1 MWHVREKAFRQ
12 LRAFLTPAQLN
23 GVMRCALKLYAALP
37 DPGALEKNVVLV
49 AYGGGKDSSYMLAF
63 VRSIQLLLFQ
73 VYGSTFRMR
82 LVTNR
87 HAGMPRA
94 VMENIHRT
102 YTALGI
108 LEDPGCEPLLV
119 DGNEVVPFRVDAVLS
134 EASVQRNREDILM
147 TGHRTQADARPTF
160 CNACNLSMVNAFG
173 LAASHAGGVD
183 LIVTGDSRKE
193 QRAYFVWV
201 HRLARQY
208 GLSPVERGGFRSF
221 LEATDNLSQ
230 AYFRDIHGDGEPRA
244 LQARRVEKGVRPG
257 MSFFSIYDDTAYDAQ
272 SHWKLLT
279 ECLGFQFDAIAFSF
293 TESDCG
299 NPALMAHLRGLK
311 CERLY
316 GRTYAEGIQEYV
328 AFAVGLMRHKQFPQV
343 LIDEMVGRYADEA
356 GLARMRTLMGAF
368 ALDAFGLSEEQLVC
382 MVYSPFAGQGQGLA
396 RYLSREQPSLAP
408 YAEEL
413 HALLRGG
420 EVPASSLEPQ
430 RSLERLSGLWLSQLR
445 TLYQRPL
452 VPACAE
458 GDKGLIGS
466 ILERDPHKR
475 TIQTR
480 HAAHGPVVNELLSGR

>member
-1 MWHVREKAFRQ
+1 MRQVREEAFHQ

-23 GVMRCALKLYAALP
+23 GIMRCALKLYAALP
-37 DPGALEKNVVLV
+37 DPSALGKNVVLV

-63 VRSIQLLLFQ
+63 VRGIQLLLFQ
-73 VYGSTFRMR
+73 VFGSTFRMR

-102 YTALGI
+102 YTALRI
-108 LEDPGCEPLLV
+108 LEDPDCEPLLV
-119 DGNEVVPFRVDAVLS
+119 EGNEVQPFQVDALLS
-134 EASVQRNREDILM
+134 EAVVQRNREDILM

-221 LEATDNLSQ
+221 LEATDNISQ
-230 AYFRDIHGDGEPRA
+230 AYFRDIHGDAATQA
-244 LQARRVEKGVRPG
+244 LQPRRVETGVRQG
-257 MSFFSIYDDTAYDAQ
+257 LAFFSIYDDTAYCAE

-279 ECLGFQFDAIAFSF
+279 ECLGFKFDALAFSF

-328 AFAVGLMRHKQFPQV
+328 KFAVGLMRHKQFPQV
-343 LIDEMVGRYADEA
+343 LIDEMVGRYADEP
-356 GLARMRTLMGAF
+356 GLARMRAAMGAF
-368 ALDAFGLSEEQLVC
+368 ALDSFGLSEEQLVC
-382 MVYSPFAGQGQGLA
+382 MVYSPFAGAGQGLA
-396 RYLSREQPSLAP
+396 HYLSREQPSLATRV
-408 YAEEL
+408 ADL
-413 HALLRGG
+413 HALLRGEEG
-420 EVPASSLEPQ
+420 LACGRELPHA
-430 RSLERLSGLWLSQLR
+430 LERLSGLTLPQLR
-445 TLYQRPL
+445 TLYRRPL
-452 VPACAE
+452 VPTCAE
-458 GDKGLIGS
+458 ESKGLIGA

-480 HAAHGPVVNELLSGR
+480 HAANGPVVNELLSGR

>member
-1 MWHVREKAFRQ
+1 
-12 LRAFLTPAQLN
+12 
-23 GVMRCALKLYAALP
+23 MRCALKLYAALP

-63 VRSIQLLLFQ
+63 VRGIQLLLFQ

-82 LVTNR
+82 VVTNR

-102 YTALGI
+102 YKALGI

-119 DGNEVVPFRVDAVLS
+119 EGNEVQPFQVDAALGKAV
-134 EASVQRNREDILM
+134 VQRNREDILM
-147 TGHRTQADARPTF
+147 TGHRTRADARPTF

-193 QRAYFVWV
+193 QRAYSVWV
-201 HRLARQY
+201 HRLARRY
-208 GLSPVERGGFRSF
+208 GLSSVEGNGFRGF
-221 LEATDNLSQ
+221 LEATDNISQ
-230 AYFRDIHGDGEPRA
+230 AYFRDIHGDDSTQA
-244 LQARRVEKGVRPG
+244 IHARRVEKGVRQG
-257 MSFFSIYDDTAYDAQ
+257 MAFFSIYDDTAYDAA
-272 SHWKLLT
+272 SHWRLLT
-279 ECLGFQFDAIAFSF
+279 EYLGFEFDAIAFSF

-328 AFAVGLMRHKQFPQV
+328 SFAVGLMRHKQFPQA
-343 LIDEMVGRYADEA
+343 LIDEMVKRYADAA
-356 GLARMRTLMGAF
+356 GVARMRTAMGAF
-368 ALDAFGLSEEQLVC
+368 ALDSFGLSEEQLVC
-382 MVYSPFAGQGQGLA
+382 MVYSPFAGTGQGLA
-396 RYLSREQPSLAP
+396 HYLSREQPSLARHL
-408 YAEEL
+408 EDL

-420 EVPASSLEPQ
+420 EVHAASRGLQ
-430 RSLERLSGLWLSQLR
+430 HSLERLSGLSLSQLR

-452 VPACAE
+452 VPASPE
-458 GDKGLIGS
+458 EDKGLIGA

-480 HAAHGPVVNELLSGR
+480 HAANGPVVNELLSGR